1 MPQTSGILRQV
12 FRAVLSVFCLRDKGL
27 RMAERLPNEFLLR
40 KVGAFFD
47 AFKDMVL
54 ALIAM
59 WMETRVDQ
67 ARTVEAGAIGADA
80 TGPAPSS
87 NLEPLMTVEDLAG
100 YLKIKS
106 QTLRDWVKKGR
117 IPYEPVNSEIRFR
130 RSVIDKWM
138 AENRAA
144 KFPTTQNGAVVKSD
158 RSFLR
163 PQNHRSKSN
172 GRV

>member
-1 MPQTSGILRQV
+1 
-12 FRAVLSVFCLRDKGL
+12 
-27 RMAERLPNEFLLR
+27 MAERLPVEFLLR
-40 KVGAFFD
+40 KVDAFFD
-47 AFKDMVL
+47 AGKDL
-54 ALIAM
+54 ARALIAK
-59 WMETRVDQ
+59 WIEIRSNQ
-67 ARTVEAGAIGADA
+67 AGAVEARAIGTDT

-87 NLEPLMTVEDLAG
+87 NDEPLMTVEDLAG
-100 YLKIKS
+100 YLKIKP
-106 QTLRDWVKKGR
+106 QTLRDWAKKGY
-117 IPYEPVNSEIRFR
+117 IPYESLRSEIRFR

-144 KFPTTQNGAVVKSD
+144 KFPTAQNSAVVKSD

>member
-1 MPQTSGILRQV
+1 
-12 FRAVLSVFCLRDKGL
+12 
-27 RMAERLPNEFLLR
+27 MAERLPNEFLLR
-40 KVGAFFD
+40 KVDAFFD
-47 AFKDMVL
+47 AAKDL
-54 ALIAM
+54 ARALIA
-59 WMETRVDQ
+59 WVETRSDQ
-67 ARTVEAGAIGADA
+67 ARAVEARATGTDT

-87 NLEPLMTVEDLAG
+87 ICEPLMTVEELAG

-106 QTLRDWVKKGR
+106 QTLRDWVKKGH
-117 IPYEPVNSEIRFR
+117 IPYESLRCEIRFR

-144 KFPTTQNGAVVKSD
+144 KFPTAQNGAVVKSD

>member
-1 MPQTSGILRQV
+1 
-12 FRAVLSVFCLRDKGL
+12 
-27 RMAERLPNEFLLR
+27 MADRLPDELLLR
-40 KVGAFFD
+40 IVDAFFD
-47 AFKDMVL
+47 AGKDL
-54 ALIAM
+54 ARALIAKSV
-59 WMETRVDQ
+59 ETRSDQ
-67 ARTVEAGAIGADA
+67 AGAVEARAIGTDT

-87 NLEPLMTVEDLAG
+87 NWEPLMTVEDLAD
-100 YLKIKS
+100 YLKIKP
-106 QTLRDWVKKGR
+106 QTLRDWAKKGH
-117 IPYEPVNSEIRFR
+117 IPYEPLRSEIRFR

-144 KFPTTQNGAVVKSD
+144 KFPPAQNGVVVKSD

>member
-1 MPQTSGILRQV
+1 
-12 FRAVLSVFCLRDKGL
+12 
-27 RMAERLPNEFLLR
+27 MAERLPDEFLLHE
-40 KVGAFFD
+40 VDAFFD
-47 AFKDMVL
+47 ACKDLVR
-54 ALIAM
+54 ALIAKRI
-59 WMETRVDQ
+59 ETRSDQ
-67 ARTVEAGAIGADA
+67 AGTVVARAIGADT

-100 YLKIKS
+100 YLKIKP

-130 RSVIDKWM
+130 RSFIDKWID
-138 AENRAA
+138 ENRAA
-144 KFPTTQNGAVVKSD
+144 KFPSPQNDVVVKSD

-172 GRV
+172 GRF

>member
-1 MPQTSGILRQV
+1 MTEQMSQTIPHTDR
-12 FRAVLSVFCLRDKGL
+12 LRDELHRAGEHAKQ
-27 RMAERLPNEFLLR
+27 MIDHII
-40 KVGAFFD
+40 GALS
-47 AFKDMVL
+47 L
-54 ALIAM
+54 ALEDRANDQA
-59 WMETRVDQ
+59 ETRAQ
-67 ARTVEAGAIGADA
+67 QSA
-80 TGPAPSS
+80 PAPSD
-87 NLEPLMTVEDLAG
+87 EPLMTVEDLAG

-138 AENRAA
+138 AENRAD
-144 KFPTTQNGAVVKSD
+144 KFPSPQNDIIVKSG

-172 GRV
+172 GRL